1 MFNQLREYFIAVIR
15 TIVWSVALVALLFV
29 AFFAVRLLGIAFD
42 SVNSRLPS
50 ANDGAGLFI
59 AAAAV
64 VLVGL
69 IKQIV
74 GVIARRWRRKT
85 PPSSSTTQTTWK
97 TPPSP
102 RP

>member
-1 MFNQLREYFIAVIR
+1 MFSQLREYFIAVIR

-42 SVNSRLPS
+42 RANEALPA

-64 VLVGL
+64 VIVGL

-74 GVIARRWRRKT
+74 ALIARRWRRKT
-85 PPSSSTTQTTWK
+85 APSSPTAQTAWK
-97 TPPSP
+97 KPPSP
-102 RP
+102 LP